1 MYSRQRPSAKYS
13 RTKYWVRVEVQRSA
27 ACLPSTIFSST
38 GGGATAQPSRIP
50 GERIFEKVPM

>member
-27 ACLPSTIFSST
+27 ACLPSPIFSST
-38 GGGATAQPSRIP
+38 GGGATTQPTRIP
-50 GERIFEKVPM
+50 GERIFEKVPR